1 MKSAIYTKKSSVSLQ
16 FLSYKGHTGVQ
27 TEVSERPCAYFPQS
41 FITPIWAYTLRFT
54 TEPLA

>member
-27 TEVSERPCAYFPQS
+27 DERPCAYFPQS